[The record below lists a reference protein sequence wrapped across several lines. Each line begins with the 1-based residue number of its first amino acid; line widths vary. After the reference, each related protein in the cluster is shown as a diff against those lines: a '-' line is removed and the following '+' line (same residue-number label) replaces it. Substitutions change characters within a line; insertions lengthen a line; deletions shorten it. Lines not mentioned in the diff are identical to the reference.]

1 MFYYIY
7 YNYSLL
13 SDKNQRE
20 GSIKLPALFF
30 CSFVSLKTITTMYKS
45 IYFFGQ
51 SVFGQL
57 ISLIDPSIVSEAS
70 KACNSDRYIKK
81 FKTKDHLISMLFC
94 TLAKCTSLR
103 EVSGAMLGLSGK
115 TKHFQLDHI
124 PKKSTLGD
132 SNQRREA
139 DVFGVIYNKLFTKY
153 GDIISDSRIKDVI
166 NKQLE
171 IFDSTTISLFND
183 ILKCV
188 GRKPKSGKRKGGIKV
203 HTVINVDE
211 TVPKMVWF
219 THSATN
225 DHVLLNKLK
234 MDANTIYVFD
244 KGYNDYKAFQRFS
257 DNQTGFVTRI
267 KDNAVYE
274 PVCKNE
280 IGEHIHSG
288 VIEDEIIEVT
298 VKNDEST
305 CKLKLRKVRF
315 HDREQKREFE
325 FLTNLFEMRA
335 DLVAAI
341 YKLRWQIELLFKQ
354 LKQNFP
360 LKYFLGDN
368 ENAIKIQIYCALI
381 ANLLMTVIQK
391 KLKRSWAF
399 SNLVSFCKIHLF
411 NYIHL
416 TNFLEN
422 PDKDW
427 QKTVYNEEQLSL
439 F

>member
-1 MFYYIY
+1 M
-7 YNYSLL
+7 N
-13 SDKNQRE
+13 KNT
-20 GSIKLPALFF
+20 F
-30 CSFVSLKTITTMYKS
+30 
-45 IYFFGQ
+45 FFGQ

-57 ISLIDPSIVSEAS
+57 ISLIETTIIS
-70 KACNSDRYIKK
+70 KATKTSESDRYIKK

-94 TLAKCTSLR
+94 VFAKCTSLR

-132 SNQRREA
+132 ANQRRKS
-139 DVFGVIYNKLFTKY
+139 DVFGIIYNELLRKY
-153 GDIISDSRIKDVI
+153 GHHISDSRIKDVI
-166 NKQLE
+166 NKQIE
-171 IFDSTTISLFND
+171 IFDSTTISLFKD

-188 GRKPKSGKRKGGIKV
+188 GRKPKNGKRKGGIKV

-211 TVPKMVWF
+211 TVPKLVWF
-219 THSATN
+219 THSASN
-225 DHVLLNKLK
+225 DHVLLSKLK

-244 KGYNDYKAFQRFS
+244 KGYNDYKAFLKFS
-257 DNQTGFVTRI
+257 NNNTGFVTRI

-274 PVCKNE
+274 TIIQKE
-280 IGEHIHSG
+280 IEEHIHSG
-288 VIEDEIIEVT
+288 VLEDEIIELT
-298 VKNDEST
+298 VKDGESVS
-305 CKLKLRKVRF
+305 KLKLRKIRF
-315 HDREQKREFE
+315 YDRELKREFE
-325 FLTNLFEMRA
+325 FITNLFEMRA

-391 KLKRSWAF
+391 QLKRSWAF

-416 TNFLEN
+416 LKFLEN

-427 QKTVYNEEQLSL
+427 QKILNFEEQFTL